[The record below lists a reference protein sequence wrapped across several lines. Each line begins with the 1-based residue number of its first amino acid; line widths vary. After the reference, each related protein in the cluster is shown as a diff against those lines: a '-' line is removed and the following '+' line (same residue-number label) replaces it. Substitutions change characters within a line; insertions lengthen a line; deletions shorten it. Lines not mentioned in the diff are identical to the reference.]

1 MISGPRCENCGSRN
15 KLMICSRCRRV
26 YYCSKEHQVADWKR
40 HKKQCTATEA
50 KSTDQ
55 KITTEDP
62 LCDLSCLCDERLF
75 PNNSEESAMR
85 QKNRVKKKFVKNCD
99 IVQKHSG
106 NENKNRLLESPQF
119 RNAER
124 AEARMPL
131 ADYTDR
137 TVDSA
142 GNISYDHLT
151 EVCLASLGKSKRDEL
166 SIVEE
171 VCQNVIQDMDSYG
184 VCVVDNFL
192 GKERGMEVLRE
203 VKEMYSRGMFEDGQ
217 LVSSRGHKDLKTI
230 RSDRIAWIDGKDPA
244 CSNIDMLITEV
255 DTIVMKANRMENNGK
270 MGHFVINGRTKVS
283 ISMYIYIYI

>member
-1 MISGPRCENCGSRN
+1 
-15 KLMICSRCRRV
+15 
-26 YYCSKEHQVADWKR
+26 
-40 HKKQCTATEA
+40 
-50 KSTDQ
+50 
-55 KITTEDP
+55 
-62 LCDLSCLCDERLF
+62 
-75 PNNSEESAMR
+75 MR
-85 QKNRVKKKFVKNCD
+85 QKNRVKKFVKNCD

-119 RNAER
+119 RNSER

-203 VKEMYSRGMFEDGQ
+203 VKDMYSRGMFEDGQ

-244 CSNIDMLITEV
+244 CSNIDIDRKSV
-255 DTIVMKANRMENNGK
+255 V
-270 MGHFVINGRTKVS
+270 
-283 ISMYIYIYI
+283 